1 MKNPGE
7 NLAGV
12 DPLVEIIAHYS
23 RYAHHYEQLVSP
35 LIKLNKKL
43 IHRQPET
50 PNREA
55 FKVAHRLTK
64 EQVVSLLQRY
74 EASEH
79 STCLSREYGI
89 AKSTLLL
96 LLDEHGVKKR
106 RQPLTASQKR
116 ELRELRSTG
125 MSIRRAAERVG
136 TSYGTAQKYFA
147 EIAKV

>member
-23 RYAHHYEQLVSP
+23 RYAHHYRQLISP
-35 LIKLNKKL
+35 LIKLNKKH
-43 IHRQPET
+43 IHRQPVL
-50 PNREA
+50 PNQTA

-64 EQVVSLLQRY
+64 EQVEALLQRY
-74 EASEH
+74 EAGEH
-79 STCLSREYGI
+79 STNLSQEYGI

-96 LLDEHGVKKR
+96 LLDEHSVKKR
-106 RQPLTASQKR
+106 RQPLTGLQKR
-116 ELRELRSTG
+116 QLKQLRSTG

-136 TSYGTAQKYFA
+136 TSYGTAQKYLA
-147 EIAKV
+147 EQ